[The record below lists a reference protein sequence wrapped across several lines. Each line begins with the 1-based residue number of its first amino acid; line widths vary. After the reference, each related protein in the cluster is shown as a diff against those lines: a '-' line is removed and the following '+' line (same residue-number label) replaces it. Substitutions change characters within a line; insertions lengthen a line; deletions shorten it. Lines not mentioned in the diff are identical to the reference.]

1 MTAPEFSRV
10 ERLDTLGPS
19 DRAVAITA
27 TEAERTALAQRFGLV
42 SIESL
47 EAAFEVRAEPA
58 GVIAHGTVSASV
70 VQACSVTGESLPV
83 SVREEIAVR
92 FVEEAAVDVE
102 EIELAEDALDTMF
115 FTGGGVDLGEAAAET
130 VALALDPFPRGPNAA
145 RALKAAGVIAEDEV
159 AQATPASA
167 LAGLR
172 DLLDRK

>member
-19 DRAVAITA
+19 DRAVSIAA
-27 TEAERTALAQRFGLV
+27 TEPERAALAQRFGLV

-47 EAAFEVRAEPA
+47 EAAFKVRAEKA
-58 GVIAHGTVSASV
+58 GVVAHGTVSASV
-70 VQACSVTGESLPV
+70 VQACSVTDEPLPV
-83 SVREEIAVR
+83 SVREQIAVR
-92 FVEEAAVDVE
+92 FIEEADIDAE

-115 FTGGGVDLGEAAAET
+115 YAGGGVDLGEAAAET

-145 RALKAAGVIAEDEV
+145 RVLKAAGVIAEDEV
-159 AQATPASA
+159 TQAKPTSA